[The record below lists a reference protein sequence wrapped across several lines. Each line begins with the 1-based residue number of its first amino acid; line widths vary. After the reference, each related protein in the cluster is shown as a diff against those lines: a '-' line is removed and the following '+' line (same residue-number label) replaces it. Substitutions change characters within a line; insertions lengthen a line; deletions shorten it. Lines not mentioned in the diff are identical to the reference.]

1 MVFGRKSLAWAVLL
15 MAGGCATGPLQDNP
29 LPLGA
34 GGAGPVRDANRE
46 GNPLYLPVGPPSY
59 GLVFDKALDTLD
71 DVFDIAYANRYDGRI
86 ETFPRVAPGLFQPW
100 KHGNMNPRDRI
111 HASLQS
117 LRHRAVL
124 TILAADDGGY
134 FVDLKVY
141 KELEDLPAPARTLGA
156 AASFRSSSTIERQYD
171 VVDPNVVDISWIP
184 VGRDTEFEQFVL
196 RKLAV
201 GATNPGS

>member
-1 MVFGRKSLAWAVLL
+1 MPV
-15 MAGGCATGPLQDNP
+15 
-29 LPLGA
+29 GA
-34 GGAGPVRDANRE
+34 GGAAPIRDTGAE

-100 KHGNMNPRDRI
+100 KHGNMNPKDRI

-117 LRHRAVL
+117 LRHRGVL

-134 FVDLKVY
+134 FVDLKIY

-156 AASFRSSSTIERQYD
+156 AAAFRSSSTIERQYD
-171 VVDPNVVDISWIP
+171 VVDPNVFDINWIP
-184 VGRDTEFEQFVL
+184 VGRDIEFEQFLL

-201 GATNPGS
+201 NTTQSGS